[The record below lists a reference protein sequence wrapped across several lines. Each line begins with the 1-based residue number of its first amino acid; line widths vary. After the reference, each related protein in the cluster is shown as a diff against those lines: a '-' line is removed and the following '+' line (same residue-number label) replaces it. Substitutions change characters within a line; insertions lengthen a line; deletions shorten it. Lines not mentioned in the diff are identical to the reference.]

1 MKTWQERWFEEL
13 DAATPALK
21 DDVLNAPIE
30 KAEASVSARE
40 NGSAQKNVFQKLFA
54 TKKSRVIGIV
64 SACAACLVG
73 LGIVLPSI
81 LNPYLPPTN
90 PPVITAQANEAIVVE
105 INPEAVFSVDGEGTV
120 LSIVANN
127 ADADVILSS
136 QAREEEMKGEKI
148 EKAVEVFVDYAAQL
162 GFLDYSVPDA
172 IRISACGEENISK
185 LNESLK
191 TFFCGKGAMIAV
203 GPETL
208 TQETLCQRIGIEAQ
222 DGEKLVEALGN
233 APKLYA
239 RRQAEGKEDG
249 ELENI
254 YRETVSVENL
264 KAYYEEILNANI
276 EKIEKNIADVQAI
289 KEKSQEIY
297 AHAENPLALLGGADY
312 WTLRYLAYGDSPDGK
327 EQKDDRAGK
336 DADKPYT
343 EGGDLD
349 EEYPLQFTETFA
361 ALMAEMDSL
370 LSEYEKEDG
379 VKIDGAFALEEAVN
393 AANGLSLQVL
403 KGLLDG
409 FTVELLDEN
418 IEVLTKI
425 LKNIGVDLSLTK
437 DLYEPPKT
445 KEEYFTKTEQF
456 NADRFDKMK
465 DGNASKYEENGKREK
480 IDEKTY
486 EDYISGVI
494 AEYGSLEAYWES
506 LSNI

>member
-13 DAATPALK
+13 DAATPALT
-21 DDVLNAPIE
+21 DDVLNAPLE
-30 KAEASVSARE
+30 SAESSVSTRE
-40 NGSAQKNVFQKLFA
+40 NDGEPKNVFQKLFA

-81 LNPYLPPTN
+81 LNPYMPPAN
-90 PPVITAQANEAIVVE
+90 SPVITAQANEAIVVE

-136 QAREEEMKGEKI
+136 QAREDEMKGEKI

-191 TFFCGKGAMIAV
+191 TFFCEKGAMIAII
-203 GPETL
+203 PETL

-239 RRQAEGKEDG
+239 RRQAEGKEDS

-276 EKIEKNIADVQAI
+276 EKIEKNIADVRTLKA
-289 KEKSQEIY
+289 KSQEIY
-297 AHAENPLALLGGADY
+297 SHTDNPFAFLGGADY
-312 WTLRYLAYGDSPDGK
+312 WTLRYLAYDDSP
-327 EQKDDRAGK
+327 ENKDDRDDKGT
-336 DADKPYT
+336 DKPRVEN
-343 EGGDLD
+343 EGGALD
-349 EEYPLQFTETFA
+349 EEGLLQFTEAFA
-361 ALMAEMDSL
+361 ALMADMDSL
-370 LSEYEKEDG
+370 LRDYEKEYG
-379 VKIDGAFALEEAVN
+379 VKIDGAFALEEAVS
-393 AANGLSLQVL
+393 AANSLPLQAL
-403 KGLLDG
+403 KELLNE

-418 IEVLTKI
+418 IEILTKI

-456 NADRFDKMK
+456 SADRFDKMK

-480 IDEKTY
+480 IDKKTY
-486 EDYISGVI
+486 EDYISGII